1 MGSPLPDRATHL
13 GYKKRYIDAVLDQ
26 SFVLLHYFETWALT
40 AAVEVSLC
48 NAECWMIRMICG
60 VKVSSAELCQRVGMD
75 MAVQDVI
82 LRNCL

>member
-1 MGSPLPDRATHL
+1 MGSPLPDRAAHL

-26 SFVLLHYFETWALT
+26 SFVLLHYSETWALT

-48 NAECWMIRMICG
+48 SAECWMIRMMCG
-60 VKVSSAELCQRVGMD
+60 VKVSSAELFQRVGMD